1 MIPAPF
7 DYVLAEHPDHAIE
20 LLGKREDAKL
30 LAGGH
35 SLLPAMKLRIA
46 RPALLVDVGRIADLS
61 YVREEGDTIAI
72 GALTRHKDLA
82 ESPVLRENCA
92 IVAHTAGQVG
102 DPQVRHRGT
111 IGGSLAHGDPASDL
125 PAVILA
131 LHGEMVAR
139 GPEGDRA
146 IPALEFFTGV
156 FQTALAPNE
165 MLVEIRVQ
173 KLNGAGWSY
182 TKMSRRAQDWATVAV
197 ASGHALARRASDDDR
212 AHEHGRDTASGEGG
226 RGRARRWRHQCRR
239 RGARRRGN
247 GAVLG
252 SRCERRLPPA
262 SGAGTHAP
270 RARRGVGEVVGT
282 GTSRA
287 AVQEGGHARPSY
299 GNQPASAACRRARAP
314 EPARAPCAARRP
326 A

>member
-1 MIPAPF
+1 VIPAAF

-46 RPALLVDVGRIADLS
+46 RPALLVDIGRIADLS
-61 YVREEGDTIAI
+61 YVREEGDSIAI

-82 ESPVLRENCA
+82 ESPVLREHCA

-111 IGGSLAHGDPASDL
+111 LGGSLAHGDPASDL
-125 PAVILA
+125 PSVILA

-146 IPALEFFTGV
+146 IPALDFFTGV
-156 FQTALAPNE
+156 FQTAVAPNE

-197 ASGHALARRASDDDR
+197 AAVMRSHGALPTTIALTNMGATPLRAKAAENVLAGGGTNAGAAALADEGTEPSSD
-212 AHEHGRDTASGEGG
+212 
-226 RGRARRWRHQCRR
+226 
-239 RGARRRGN
+239 
-247 GAVLG
+247 
-252 SRCERRLPPA
+252 
-262 SGAGTHAP
+262 HA
-270 RARRGVGEVVGT
+270 
-282 GTSRA
+282 
-287 AVQEGGHARPSY
+287 
-299 GNQPASAACRRARAP
+299 ASADFRRHLARVLTL
-314 EPARAPCAARRP
+314 RALDEASASS
-326 A
+326 

>member
-1 MIPAPF
+1 VIPASF

-82 ESPVLRENCA
+82 ESPVLREHCA

-125 PAVILA
+125 PTVILA
-131 LHGEMVAR
+131 LHGEIVAR
-139 GPEGDRA
+139 GREGDRA
-146 IPALEFFTGV
+146 IPALDFFTGV
-156 FQTALAPNE
+156 FQTAVASDE
-165 MLVEIRVQ
+165 MVVEIRVQ

-197 ASGHALARRASDDDR
+197 AAVTRSHGALPTTIALTNMGATPLRAKAAEDVLAGGGTNAYAAALADEGTEPSSD
-212 AHEHGRDTASGEGG
+212 
-226 RGRARRWRHQCRR
+226 
-239 RGARRRGN
+239 
-247 GAVLG
+247 
-252 SRCERRLPPA
+252 
-262 SGAGTHAP
+262 HA
-270 RARRGVGEVVGT
+270 
-282 GTSRA
+282 
-287 AVQEGGHARPSY
+287 
-299 GNQPASAACRRARAP
+299 ASADFRRHLARVLTL
-314 EPARAPCAARRP
+314 RALDEASANS
-326 A
+326 